1 MMKET
6 HFMDRSA
13 LFSSHLSLINL
24 LASTLLRFFVYVL
37 LIFTRIQST
46 SYIQF
51 VWTGCYK
58 PYLCHFKIDFQFPA
72 IGRPPTKIHQIKTGR
87 FDFFANHCTNNYLKI
102 LGFIVFPTFLSHFNC
117 LIIESIVM
125 LLHLNHYFFRMQI
138 VKLTFNLRNIAD
150 PFHPPFHLE
159 HYQPP
164 MFFALSPKNIKQHVC
179 N

>member
-1 MMKET
+1 MIIIIFLSSKVSGVARKKTVLCLLALTREHRVACQALMMKET

-72 IGRPPTKIHQIKTGR
+72 IGRPPTKIHRIKTGR
-87 FDFFANHCTNNYLKI
+87 LLTGLI
-102 LGFIVFPTFLSHFNC
+102 FLP
-117 LIIESIVM
+117 IIAEI
-125 LLHLNHYFFRMQI
+125 I
-138 VKLTFNLRNIAD
+138 T
-150 PFHPPFHLE
+150 
-159 HYQPP
+159 
-164 MFFALSPKNIKQHVC
+164 
-179 N
+179 

>member
-1 MMKET
+1 MIIIIFLSSKVSGVARKKTVLCLLALTREHRVACQALMMKET

-58 PYLCHFKIDFQFPA
+58 PYLCHFKIDFQFPTRLKYV
-72 IGRPPTKIHQIKTGR
+72 GLKRD
-87 FDFFANHCTNNYLKI
+87 DFFANHCRINYLEI
-102 LGFIVFPTFLSHFNC
+102 LGFIVFPTCLSHFNC
-117 LIIESIVM
+117 LIIKSTVM
-125 LLHLNHYFFRMQI
+125 LLHLNRYFF
-138 VKLTFNLRNIAD
+138 F
-150 PFHPPFHLE
+150 LE
-159 HYQPP
+159 C
-164 MFFALSPKNIKQHVC
+164 K
-179 N
+179 

>member
-58 PYLCHFKIDFQFPA
+58 PYLCHFKIDFQFPTRLKYV
-72 IGRPPTKIHQIKTGR
+72 GLKRD
-87 FDFFANHCTNNYLKI
+87 DFFANHCRINYLEI
-102 LGFIVFPTFLSHFNC
+102 LGFIVFPTCLSHFNC
-117 LIIESIVM
+117 LIIKSTVM
-125 LLHLNHYFFRMQI
+125 LLHLNRYFFFRMQI
-138 VKLTFNLRNIAD
+138 VEINIQ
-150 PFHPPFHLE
+150 FYE
-159 HYQPP
+159 HCRSLSST
-164 MFFALSPKNIKQHVC
+164 LSPATLSPNVLRPLA
-179 N
+179 